1 MVSVYSSNHFVLFYI
16 VIVYEQNSFSNFKL
30 SSKPCVNRRATRGA
44 WRHRYDGDKRTSRD
58 QDRPPSV
65 SSSSS
70 DADTRITPSSK
81 PFLAMNDPSVSYKD
95 VLLRFAELTQIEKQ
109 PGSPQVRKIFYC
121 FSVFLLFFCHTLPEC
136 CVVLPYCS

>member
-1 MVSVYSSNHFVLFYI
+1 MYGQS
-16 VIVYEQNSFSNFKL
+16 SNFKL
-30 SSKPCVNRRATRGA
+30 SSKPSVNRRATRGA
-44 WRHRYDGDKRTSRD
+44 WRHRYDGDKRSSRD

-70 DADTRITPSSK
+70 DADTRTTSASK

-109 PGSPQVRKIFYC
+109 PGSPQVSNNEEEILSYFTIK
-121 FSVFLLFFCHTLPEC
+121 VK
-136 CVVLPYCS
+136 CVMNMYYVLCE